1 MGGWCV
7 VWRNS
12 EGVVMHC
19 AVQSTLGDLGGK
31 ACQVTF
37 LNLVEISPLNLIF
50 FHFDFFSQQ
59 MGPGKRMD
67 FKCLFQWTLNICI
80 IGR

>member
-50 FHFDFFSQQ
+50 FHFDFFFSTN
-59 MGPGKRMD
+59 GTREENG
-67 FKCLFQWTLNICI
+67 F
-80 IGR
+80 

>member
-37 LNLVEISPLNLIF
+37 LNLVEISLLNLNLYTI
-50 FHFDFFSQQ
+50 
-59 MGPGKRMD
+59 
-67 FKCLFQWTLNICI
+67 
-80 IGR
+80 

>member
-1 MGGWCV
+1 MQCIHRGEGIGGEGYEGDEGETGGGLCCL
-7 VWRNS
+7 RNS

-37 LNLVEISPLNLIF
+37 LNLVEISLLNLNLYTI
-50 FHFDFFSQQ
+50 
-59 MGPGKRMD
+59 
-67 FKCLFQWTLNICI
+67 
-80 IGR
+80 